1 MDETE
6 EDTGRGRGEL
16 GEERMIR
23 RKFSLVDGYE
33 YQWVTVK
40 FLLDLSVDVH
50 GSSGRQVYQFH
61 RGESLQ
67 LLDQWL
73 DIFRGAYVK
82 QGNFVLLLTEWEQAV
97 PIAQYRDGGIF
108 QPLTEGLAVF
118 VVDATDESCR
128 SYGRTPV

>member
-6 EDTGRGRGEL
+6 ENTRRGRGEL

-61 RGESLQ
+61 SGVSLQ